1 MGKMPQEV
9 MNLLN
14 DREAVKVLATIG
26 ADGTPNVAPKG
37 SSIAVDAETVAF
49 ADIMGGKTRANLDA
63 NKKAAV
69 AVIKERTGY
78 QVKGTL
84 KGFQTSGPIFDKFVQ
99 MFKPMGMTP
108 KAVGMIAVYE
118 VYSVSPG
125 NAGEKLG

>member
-37 SSIAVDAETVAF
+37 SLIAVDAETVAF

-84 KGFQTSGPIFDKFVQ
+84 KGFQTSGPVFDNFVQ
-99 MFKPMGMTP
+99 MFKPMRMTP
-108 KAVGMIAVYE
+108 KAVGMIAVDE